1 MGTDIDRN
9 MFHDVSVP
17 GYHKLGLCRTT
28 HVLRVISLH
37 EHLAHAM
44 ADPSYL
50 EEVREFFFDAF
61 L

>member
-1 MGTDIDRN
+1 MGIDIDRN
-9 MFHDVSVP
+9 MFYDVSVP

-28 HVLRVISLH
+28 HVLRVMSPH

-50 EEVREFFFDAF
+50 EEVREFVFNAF